1 MKIISKSE
9 AKELGLKRYFT
20 GKPCKHGHIAE
31 RKVSKS
37 TCVEC
42 SRLVYHTNKD
52 HYSEK
57 AKLRY
62 QDNRERISKKNK
74 ANRAERSEYQRKYI
88 EDNRQSLLNKR
99 RKYTEEN
106 REVIREQ
113 RRRYRKKSPMN
124 EFMRNSLNRI
134 LTNWK
139 GKREDAEIENGYT
152 CKELRKHIESQ
163 FKDGM
168 SWDNRGEWHIDHIK
182 PISLFLKEGEKDPKI
197 INALSNLQPLWALD
211 NQSKSCKYEE

>member
-20 GKPCKHGHIAE
+20 GKPCKQGHVAE
-31 RKVSKS
+31 KTVSKS

-42 SRLVYHTNKD
+42 ARLVYHKNKD
-52 HYSEK
+52 HYSKK

-62 QDNRERISKKNK
+62 QDNKERISKKNK

-88 EDNRQSLLNKR
+88 EDNRQPLLNKR
-99 RKYTEEN
+99 RKYTAEN
-106 REVIREQ
+106 REIIREQ

-139 GKREDAEIENGYT
+139 GKREDAERENGYT
-152 CKELRKHIESQ
+152 CNELRKHIESQ
-163 FKDGM
+163 FKEGM
-168 SWDNRGEWHIDHIK
+168 SWNNRSEWHIDHIK
-182 PISLFLKEGEKDPKI
+182 PISLFLKDGETDPKV
-197 INALSNLQPLWALD
+197 INALSNLQPLWALE